1 MSEHVDKPLARRK
14 CSCFATQ
21 HKFVGSCTACGR
33 IMCENEG
40 VLPTACLGCNGLV
53 LAPMSADEAINLGYA
68 NNEQA
73 ANAYRLKDRLLVFDK
88 EHAKRTQVFDM
99 HADYYE
105 SATWL
110 TAEEKEII
118 DAREKKRRE
127 KYNKTKRITRF
138 NIDLTSGEVVEGD
151 SSDSDDDSHE
161 TLSCHTISSFE
172 YKSAE
177 NCLSSQNSKAGAVYR
192 QLKSIQEKQL
202 QNITVPSG
210 LSTGE
215 RKHHKE
221 RIQQDY

>member
-1 MSEHVDKPLARRK
+1 
-14 CSCFATQ
+14 
-21 HKFVGSCTACGR
+21 
-33 IMCENEG
+33 MCENEG
-40 VLPTACLGCNGLV
+40 ILPAACRGCNGLV

-73 ANAYRLKDRLLVFDK
+73 VNAYRLKDRLLVFDK

-99 HADYYE
+99 QADYYE

-161 TLSCHTISSFE
+161 TLSCHTINSFE

-192 QLKSIQEKQL
+192 QLKSIHEKQL

-210 LSTGE
+210 SSIGE